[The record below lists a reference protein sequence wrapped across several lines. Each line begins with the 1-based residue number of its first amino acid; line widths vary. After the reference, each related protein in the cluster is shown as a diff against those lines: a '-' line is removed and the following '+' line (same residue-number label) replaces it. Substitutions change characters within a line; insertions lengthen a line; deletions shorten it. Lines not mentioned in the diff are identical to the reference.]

1 MKNHKEHL
9 FYQKVNF
16 IHETIAQKN
25 LTKFIELFYIEE
37 KKTSFKNRK
46 SYLSKSWL
54 NPKNKNISP
63 RMFKEE
69 YDRYKFSQL
78 EIHGREIFESAEEF
92 MEMDMESFSKRIKEY
107 LSSKVELSSTEKIQ
121 YHYMYIFNIN
131 GVENNPKIDYYKIEY
146 TKALLEN
153 EMGIMVIPPSH
164 KESLEIANYH
174 GTLKYQNNKIILT
187 FQNHSD
193 YISTIFNSELAND
206 YTKYLVGVGIGIA
219 DINQKI
225 PVAKK
230 VILTKERVE
239 HIDEL
244 YLTLNETEFIYAK
257 ENSYKFKQKS
267 DESIAPSHLEK
278 YVEKISMAN
287 QLFKRLTQ
295 TENYLSFYEQLAFK
309 EFSAIDNILKSVK
322 ENQSYYVNYRKRVLD
337 ILLKSYEH
345 EEYKKLYIVMPISDD
360 DNIFANQ
367 SSKALL
373 LQEQFKQISR
383 SVKIEIIFV
392 LRHKEKKFEQEF
404 QKFLS
409 DVQKNI
415 TIRFIW
421 RSQIEH
427 EVNSIDFLLTDKNNF
442 VVSKLLRVH
451 NPVFNIFKDATTIEE
466 HEAMYRIVRNRSIN
480 YEELLTKGERGCQ
493 SLNPILKNLIGKWY
507 FHLYGTQKLWRG
519 EIEIAKDSRVTAI
532 SENGERGKGEIVHKT
547 HQSIIFLEEIK
558 TNRLVTITFDHQ
570 AYKTAHAFTVQV
582 VGKQF
587 KSDLELLSIGL
598 FSRQPIEREGFQTI
612 LGDVDEVRILENENI
627 QKRLSEYLGERFHL

>member
-1 MKNHKEHL
+1 MKRNEYL
-9 FYQKVNF
+9 FYDKIKCIYRSISKEVLNDF
-16 IHETIAQKN
+16 
-25 LTKFIELFYIEE
+25 TKLFYIEHPT
-37 KKTSFKNRK
+37 KTFENRK
-46 SYLSKSWL
+46 SYLRKNWL
-54 NPKNKNISP
+54 KRQEKPMTP
-63 RMFKEE
+63 RMFKSE
-69 YDRYKFSQL
+69 YFKYPFSKL
-78 EIHGREIFESAEEF
+78 TVDGRRIFDSASEF
-92 MEMDMESFSKRIKEY
+92 LEMDIEPFCKRIESY
-107 LSSKVELSSTEKIQ
+107 SNLQVELTIDRDTN
-121 YHYMYIFNIN
+121 YRYMYVFNIN
-131 GVENNPKIDYYKIEY
+131 GVEDNPNIDYYEIKYLGIDIPNEINIRIE
-146 TKALLEN
+146 
-153 EMGIMVIPPSH
+153 PPKH
-164 KESLEIANYH
+164 KSSLDIHSYR
-174 GTLKYQNNKIILT
+174 GTLKYQGNKIILT
-187 FQNHSD
+187 FENRDD
-193 YISTIFNSELAND
+193 YISAIFNTDLIHNH
-206 YTKYLVGVGIGIA
+206 TKHLIGVGIGIA

-230 VILTKERVE
+230 VLLRKEKIE
-239 HIDEL
+239 DSEEL
-244 YLTLNETEFIYAK
+244 YLILNETEMVSAE
-257 ENSYKFKQKS
+257 ENTYKFKHNDK
-267 DESIAPSHLEK
+267 DFNPSHLEK
-278 YVEKISMAN
+278 YITKIERLDKLFEKLSK
-287 QLFKRLTQ
+287 QQK
-295 TENYLSFYEQLAFK
+295 YSSFYEQLAFK
-309 EFSAIDNILKSVK
+309 EFSATSNIFQKIK
-322 ENQSYYVNYRKRVLD
+322 ENHPYYINYRKRVLD

-345 EEYKKLYIVMPISDD
+345 EEYKKLYIVMPISDDD

-392 LRHKEKKFEQEF
+392 LRHKEKKFVQEF